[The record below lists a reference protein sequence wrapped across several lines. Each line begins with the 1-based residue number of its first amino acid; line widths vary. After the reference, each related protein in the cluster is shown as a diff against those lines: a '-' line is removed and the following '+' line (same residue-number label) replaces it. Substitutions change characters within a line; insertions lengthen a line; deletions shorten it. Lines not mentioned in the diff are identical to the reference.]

1 MGRRAHGASV
11 RREPRLS
18 ARATLANLLWAAA
31 SLPAHDGFRR
41 AVAHP
46 RRVQTRLLLRYLREN
61 ASTAFGRAHGFAR
74 IRSLEEYRARVPMRD
89 YDGFRPFVERIA
101 DGEAEVLTRAP
112 VRLLEPTGGSTG
124 GSKWIPYTTALQ
136 SEYRRA
142 VASWIL
148 DLFRHRP
155 SLLGGPAYWSIT
167 PAADARSP
175 RPTRVPVGF
184 EEDSAYLGGL
194 LEPIV
199 RATLAVPGGVRGLD
213 DVGEFRRATLVH
225 LLRARELRLISV
237 WHPTFLMLLL
247 DAMSESWSDLLA
259 TIATGLR
266 TGRAR
271 LDTPADP
278 ARARELARLGPG
290 CTRDIWPRLALISS
304 WGDSTAALSLD
315 EVRRAFPGVEVQ
327 AKGLL
332 STEGIV
338 TFPYGGT
345 YPLAITSHFF
355 EFEDAAGNIH
365 AAWELS
371 PGGVYSVVLTT
382 GGGLYRYRLHDL
394 VEVTGRLSAT
404 PCLRFLG
411 KTDRV
416 SDRFGEKLDE
426 AFVDR
431 LVTGLLRHA
440 GISAWFVLLAPEVE
454 ERPARYVLFLG
465 ASAADAR
472 ALATLLEE
480 GLRENPQYAYAVRL
494 GQLAPAEVCLVD
506 RGAPGRYIERLRRS
520 GMRLGDIKPAAL
532 SPLDGWRATFVESAP
547 TPALVGGRV

>member
-1 MGRRAHGASV
+1 V
-11 RREPRLS
+11 
-18 ARATLANLLWAAA
+18 
-31 SLPAHDGFRR
+31 
-41 AVAHP
+41 
-46 RRVQTRLLLRYLREN
+46 
-61 ASTAFGRAHGFAR
+61 
-74 IRSLEEYRARVPMRD
+74 
-89 YDGFRPFVERIA
+89 
-101 DGEAEVLTRAP
+101 
-112 VRLLEPTGGSTG
+112 
-124 GSKWIPYTTALQ
+124 
-136 SEYRRA
+136 
-142 VASWIL
+142 
-148 DLFRHRP
+148 
-155 SLLGGPAYWSIT
+155 
-167 PAADARSP
+167 
-175 RPTRVPVGF
+175 
-184 EEDSAYLGGL
+184 
-194 LEPIV
+194 
-199 RATLAVPGGVRGLD
+199 
-213 DVGEFRRATLVH
+213 
-225 LLRARELRLISV
+225 
-237 WHPTFLMLLL
+237 
-247 DAMSESWSDLLA
+247 
-259 TIATGLR
+259 
-266 TGRAR
+266 
-271 LDTPADP
+271 
-278 ARARELARLGPG
+278 PG

-332 STEGIV
+332 ATEGIV

-431 LVTGLLRHA
+431 LVTGLLRRA
-440 GISAWFVLLAPEVE
+440 GISAWFALLAPEVE

-506 RGAPGRYIERLRRS
+506 RGAPWRYIERLRRS

-532 SPLDGWRATFVESAP
+532 SPLDGWRATFVEPAP
-547 TPALVGGRV
+547 APALAGGRV